1 MQFKQFPSFLFLA
14 LHLLLAC
21 YPNVSF
27 SKPLFQPYGA
37 SRLQLTTQLRGSYV
51 QNFDTNNRANVE
63 LETRSPAFN
72 PDKADEVLNVECK
85 GGDTIVMKIR
95 DPVAL
100 KEVQQW
106 PTNVI
111 LMISQHWLC
120 FNKEDTLFY
129 MTYDTNVDF
138 EREEASFQVNPC
150 NVSDHTDTFSLSL
163 TYNKATKHV
172 PDTPG
177 RERDKENGHIYTDN
191 KLLQKPI

>member
-1 MQFKQFPSFLFLA
+1 M
-14 LHLLLAC
+14 
-21 YPNVSF
+21 
-27 SKPLFQPYGA
+27 
-37 SRLQLTTQLRGSYV
+37 RGSYV

-163 TYNKATKHV
+163 TYKKHV
-172 PDTPG
+172 PDTPSPDVKETKKMSIFA
-177 RERDKENGHIYTDN
+177 RIINFFKSLFRKSEQKVKTMINDK
-191 KLLQKPI
+191 KLTCTRRM